1 MTIAIYALIVA
12 LIGVACVFF
21 CIYYDSVAAFLS
33 KIADICAPIMYG
45 AVIAYILNPLMRIF
59 EEKVLRKRNMVNGL
73 SRTARRIFA
82 VILTYLSFFIF
93 IGLFVWMLLPQ
104 LTTSIKDL
112 GEKFP
117 SYIQAVEDLAHSI
130 AEGGGAMGTAIETLL
145 TRLNDFIDNSY
156 DLLRQYL
163 PVLTEILQ
171 SVAVGALDVVLGIV
185 FSIYFL
191 LSKEHILAQIKKI
204 LRAIFD
210 KKTYQNILRISAL
223 SNDTFGKY
231 FTGAILDSLLVGV
244 ICFILMAIFR
254 MPYAPLI
261 SVIIAV
267 TNVIPFFGPFIG
279 AIPSAI
285 ILFVANPIY
294 AVYFVIMILVLQQI
308 DGNIIAPR
316 IHSSSTGLA
325 PVWVIVS
332 ITLMSGLFGFIGMI
346 IAVPMTAVIFD
357 LFAKLQ
363 YYRLRR
369 KNLSPDTREYEDLKR
384 IDEKTG
390 QYLK

>member
-191 LSKEHILAQIKKI
+191 LSKEHILVRCSFQH
-204 LRAIFD
+204 LR
-210 KKTYQNILRISAL
+210 
-223 SNDTFGKY
+223 
-231 FTGAILDSLLVGV
+231 
-244 ICFILMAIFR
+244 
-254 MPYAPLI
+254 
-261 SVIIAV
+261 
-267 TNVIPFFGPFIG
+267 
-279 AIPSAI
+279 PSF
-285 ILFVANPIY
+285 LYNSQRTQP
-294 AVYFVIMILVLQQI
+294 
-308 DGNIIAPR
+308 
-316 IHSSSTGLA
+316 
-325 PVWVIVS
+325 
-332 ITLMSGLFGFIGMI
+332 
-346 IAVPMTAVIFD
+346 
-357 LFAKLQ
+357 
-363 YYRLRR
+363 
-369 KNLSPDTREYEDLKR
+369 
-384 IDEKTG
+384 
-390 QYLK
+390 